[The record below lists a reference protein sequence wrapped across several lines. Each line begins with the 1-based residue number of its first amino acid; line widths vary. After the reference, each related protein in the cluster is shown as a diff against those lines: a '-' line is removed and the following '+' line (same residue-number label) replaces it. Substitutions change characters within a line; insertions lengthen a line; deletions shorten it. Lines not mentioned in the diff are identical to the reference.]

1 VFVKV
6 YNGWFFGQFDK
17 FGVYLSSLHVKTH
30 LLMLFSV
37 IFELEKA
44 IFNYSKFLKIDLLKQ
59 SETAPTKCATFR
71 LSKEKLEKLRKA
83 ADDRNI
89 SPNTLVNQILKAYLD
104 WHSMARSA
112 KLYYFPKSFL
122 IRLINELTN
131 DELSVLARDVAKN
144 DLVDISLF
152 LRGGFNID
160 SVSEITETWLR
171 IAQMPHRI
179 EVAVDNQKIIIDHGM
194 GHKYSYLIKEISR
207 YLLEVAFETKSSC
220 EITDNAVIITVWQK

>member
-1 VFVKV
+1 
-6 YNGWFFGQFDK
+6 
-17 FGVYLSSLHVKTH
+17 
-30 LLMLFSV
+30 M
-37 IFELEKA
+37 
-44 IFNYSKFLKIDLLKQ
+44 KQ
-59 SETAPTKCATFR
+59 YEAASTKLPTKCVTFR

-131 DELSVLARDVAKN
+131 DELNVLARDVAKS

-160 SVSEITETWLR
+160 SISEITETWLR

-207 YLLEVAFETKSSC
+207 YLLEVAFQTKSSC
-220 EITDNAVIITVWQK
+220 DITENAVIITVWQK